1 MRNYFNQESLTGVI
15 GYPLKQSLSPLLHN
29 YWIKKNEIQ
38 SYYKAFEIKNLK
50 HINKAIRA
58 LNIKGLNV
66 TIPYKKKI
74 IKYLD
79 EVDTTANKL
88 EAVNTIKNING
99 ILKGY
104 NTDVKGFNKGLDKI
118 QQFDKNRPIVVLG
131 AGGAA
136 SSIIY
141 SLVKGKFKDI
151 RVMNRTLTKAKKF
164 EDKYRNVKSA
174 KWLSYNII
182 NESGLIINTTSL
194 GMIGYPKLP
203 IKLDNTYNQLK
214 VYDIVYNP
222 LKTQL
227 IKDAKKQ
234 NLEYVDGLTMFLG
247 QAEESFRIWYNKKPK
262 IDKTLLQLIKKKI

>member
-74 IKYLD
+74 IRYLD
-79 EVDTTANKL
+79 EIDTTANKL

-104 NTDVKGFNKGLDKI
+104 NTDVKGFNKGLDKF
-118 QQFDKNRPIVVLG
+118 QQFDKNRPIVVFG

-262 IDKTLLQLIKKKI
+262 IDKTLLQLIQKKI

>member
-1 MRNYFNQESLTGVI
+1 MRNYFSQESLTGVI

-104 NTDVKGFNKGLDKI
+104 NTDVKGFNKGLDKF
-118 QQFDKNRPIVVLG
+118 QQFDKNRPIVVFG

>member
-1 MRNYFNQESLTGVI
+1 MRNYFSQESLTGVI

-104 NTDVKGFNKGLDKI
+104 NTDVKGFNKGLDKF
-118 QQFDKNRPIVVLG
+118 QQFDKNRPIVVFG

-262 IDKTLLQLIKKKI
+262 IDKTLLQLIQKKI